1 MALVLVVDT
10 ETTGLDPKLDYV
22 IELGFVLYDTDE
34 KRIIE
39 YSNDLV
45 LWPGRPEVL
54 PKIREL
60 TGISNSLLEK
70 YGQNPIE
77 VFEKLTRRAY
87 LAKYVVGHNI
97 LKFDREMISHS
108 IFRLS
113 NDELNR
119 RFYSWKY
126 IDTMCDLPYPKNI
139 EVRKLKYLAFEH
151 GHIMSNAHQALDDAI
166 ATAMILSKYDFS
178 IVEEAVNSPMVELVA
193 DVSYAER
200 EKAKLNGFQWDKAR
214 GKWILTSRKY
224 YLDEKKKQLN
234 FNFSENELF

>member
-10 ETTGLDPKLDYV
+10 ETTGLDFKLDYV

-45 LWPGRPEVL
+45 LWPGRPEVS

-97 LKFDREMISHS
+97 LKFDKEMISYS

-113 NDELNR
+113 NDELTR

-126 IDTMCDLPYPKNI
+126 IDTMIDLPYPKNI

-178 IVEEAVNSPMVELVA
+178 VIEEAVNSPMVELVA

-200 EKAKLNGFQWDKAR
+200 EKAKLNGFQWDKNR